1 MTNEQTRRQTD
12 GRTDDSLSSV
22 VIVSDLL
29 QLFFHSVTSFR
40 FCYFLIFV
48 LVFVSFHAIEPNT
61 GATVAA
67 VYRSERRHPD
77 VKRRKDKT
85 CLECISV
92 LLFSHI
98 FYFLFHLSFFAF
110 WRSVLNL
117 TLVFLMSWC
126 PCNSK
131 HHIHLQILY
140 SQAFVFCRASI
151 FLFSSLV
158 LFLCVVKFLKT
169 RLYWN
174 SSDSGFMT

>member
-1 MTNEQTRRQTD
+1 MIPEGWYFVPPSDERTNKETD
-12 GRTDDSLSSV
+12 RRTDDSLSSV

-40 FCYFLIFV
+40 FCYFPIFV

-61 GATVAA
+61 GATLAG

-110 WRSVLNL
+110 
-117 TLVFLMSWC
+117 
-126 PCNSK
+126 
-131 HHIHLQILY
+131 
-140 SQAFVFCRASI
+140 
-151 FLFSSLV
+151 
-158 LFLCVVKFLKT
+158 
-169 RLYWN
+169 
-174 SSDSGFMT
+174 